1 MGMLVD
7 VLVPLSVL
15 AMGFSFLALLLLLG
29 GRRLTAAITA
39 LIAIALCYVVAAGW
53 MQPQAI
59 AGVSSLSGEAVVVYL
74 ESERSL
80 SGIFM
85 GLTFLN
91 FFTFGAAVTSIF
103 VEVYEREE

>member
-7 VLVPLSVL
+7 VLVPLSML

-59 AGVSSLSGEAVVVYL
+59 AGVSMSGEAVVVDL

-91 FFTFGAAVTSIF
+91 FFTFGAAAMSIF
-103 VEVYEREE
+103 VEVFEREE